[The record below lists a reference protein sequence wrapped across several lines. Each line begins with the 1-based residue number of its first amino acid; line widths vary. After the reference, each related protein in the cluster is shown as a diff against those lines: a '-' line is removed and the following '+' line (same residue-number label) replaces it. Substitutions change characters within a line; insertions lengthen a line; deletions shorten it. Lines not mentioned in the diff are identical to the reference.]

1 MATLEFLLAAVLDPV
16 QAALVLVIVLAY
28 RGPLPIPVA
37 AVLAA
42 VVTETIMVLAAD
54 DYTWGELLSP
64 RLVSSLM
71 QAAVLC
77 WAVRRVWPGRAATAQ
92 QGAEPHSPRSSRLA
106 PWHMRAFVRR
116 RLARLR

>member
-16 QAALVLVIVLAY
+16 QAALILVIVLAY

-71 QAAVLC
+71 QAVVLC
-77 WAVRRVWPGRAATAQ
+77 WAVRLVWPGRATVR